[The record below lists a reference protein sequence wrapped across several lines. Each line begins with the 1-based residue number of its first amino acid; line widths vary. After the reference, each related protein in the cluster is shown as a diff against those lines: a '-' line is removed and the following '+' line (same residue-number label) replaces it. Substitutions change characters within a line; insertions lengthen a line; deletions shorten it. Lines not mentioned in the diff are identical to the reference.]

1 MSQTF
6 NISVPKLK
14 QQQLVDAAS
23 NVAMA
28 EAIPYFTQHR
38 WWWINGNEMIFDA
51 ETGNLWQGKPNLTE
65 QTLNNGKRFAVDL
78 RLGGINSWMQPTQG
92 QVKVIVENGFP

>member
-38 WWWINGNEMIFDA
+38 WWWIN
-51 ETGNLWQGKPNLTE
+51 W
-65 QTLNNGKRFAVDL
+65 
-78 RLGGINSWMQPTQG
+78 IN
-92 QVKVIVENGFP
+92 